1 MMVRSR
7 EASAKNQPTK
17 SWTDTMGCCSSYAAG
32 GAHTLHNIL
41 PGTELVKSPTRMV
54 DGQMTFLKMDGD
66 LFLDGVLLDATWF
79 YNKALNPAAMQA
91 SLTKLLTLYPC
102 LAARRSTTGLDMCNA
117 GVAFSVQTLPGSA
130 RDHLNSEP
138 RHGIFADVRDWKK
151 VKQGMEPIMTVR
163 ISNFEDGT
171 SALGVCI
178 THALVDG
185 FSFNKIMQ
193 IWSEGHMRGF
203 PDAPVYTFDRKMIFD
218 VLPKVD
224 VDETRSSGAKV
235 RKLTAGI
242 SSWWPWIVAH
252 MVDKQRARIHLSFDE
267 IAQLKKSVVT
277 REGSAV
283 TTGEALMARLLKH
296 LSDLMHPRLSQD
308 TTLVMVA
315 NLRGRGGLP
324 TTYLGNLATFVSN
337 KGLSP
342 LPACPKDMDD
352 TALVDA
358 TRQVGNR
365 LRGQEAAAKVASD
378 QLKTLSLMEQGYLS
392 ATPHGPPEG
401 AKNVFN
407 FNNQVSFPQAQI
419 RFGEGS
425 IIGYVPWCIDM
436 VQVVPSMEPDLGDVK
451 TSGPLVRQ
459 GSTLRNLVGASESV
473 RDVFNSCDADKSGTL
488 SKSEVAVALKQMH
501 VTVDDSEVD
510 SMVATYD
517 LNQDGVLDLAEFE
530 TAFKTARLSGGI
542 DVYIKTSPFGG
553 TSDKIKKELESDSF
567 KAKLIK
573 EPSMRD

>member
-1 MMVRSR
+1 M
-7 EASAKNQPTK
+7 
-17 SWTDTMGCCSSYAAG
+17 
-32 GAHTLHNIL
+32 L

-54 DGQMTFLKMDGD
+54 EGQMSFLKMDGD
-66 LFLDGVLLDATWF
+66 LFLDGLLLDATWF
-79 YNKALNPAAMQA
+79 YNKALDPAQMHA

-151 VKQGMEPIMTVR
+151 VKQGIEPIMTVR

-203 PDAPVYTFDRKMIFD
+203 PAAPVYTFDRKMIFD
-218 VLPKVD
+218 ILPKVD

-235 RKLTAGI
+235 KKLTAGI
-242 SSWWPWIVAH
+242 SSWMPWIIAH
-252 MVDKQRARIHLSFDE
+252 AVDKQRARIHLSFAE
-267 IAQLKKSVVT
+267 IAQLKKSVVM

-296 LSDLMHPRLSQD
+296 LSDKMHPRLSQD

-315 NLRGRGGLP
+315 NLRGRGQLP
-324 TTYLGNLATFVSN
+324 TTYLGNLAAFVSN

-358 TRQVGNR
+358 TRQVGDR

-378 QLKTLSLMEQGYLS
+378 ELKSLSLMEQGYLS
-392 ATPHGPPEG
+392 GSPHAPPDG
-401 AKNVFN
+401 ALEKNTVFT

-436 VQVVPSMEPDLGDVK
+436 VQVVPSMEPNVK

-473 RDVFNSCDADKSGTL
+473 HDVFNSCDADKSGTL
-488 SKSEVAVALKQMH
+488 SASEVAEALKQMH
-501 VTVDDSEVD
+501 LTVDDSEVD
-510 SMVATYD
+510 SLIATYD
-517 LNQDGVLDLAEFE
+517 LNEDGVLDLAEFE

-542 DVYIKTSPFGG
+542 DVYIKTRPFGG
-553 TSDKIKKELESDSF
+553 TSDKVKKELESDSF
-567 KAKLIK
+567 KAKLLN
-573 EPSMRD
+573 EPSTRD